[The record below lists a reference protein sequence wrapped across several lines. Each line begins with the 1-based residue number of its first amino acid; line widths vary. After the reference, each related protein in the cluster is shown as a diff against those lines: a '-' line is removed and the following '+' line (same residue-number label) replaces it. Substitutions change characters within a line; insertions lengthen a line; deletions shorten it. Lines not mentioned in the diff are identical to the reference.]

1 MKCQKCGTDLKE
13 GAIFCDL
20 CGNKVLVVQDYD
32 DSAENISEKLI
43 REEALRQREQERLK
57 QLEEKNKARKKN
69 AVIFGIVGAVAV
81 VAIIFVISIVITN
94 KKNNSSFEFQY
105 AAAEDNLRNG
115 IYDKAYDAIERALAI
130 EPENERALI
139 LLSNICLKLNDE
151 EGAIDA
157 LLSCISLNP
166 KSFEAYTSIIKLYSK
181 RGDFEA
187 IKALSDNV
195 EDDTIILLF
204 RDYLPEVPEFGTEAG
219 SYDDEFRLEI
229 FTDNNSVV
237 YYTIDGSDPK
247 ESGML
252 YSEPIDIPVGTTL
265 VRAVATNEYGIYSD
279 EVQAKYTIE
288 LKVPDKPI
296 VSLPSGTYS
305 ELMQV
310 SIFIPEGCKA
320 YYTWDGTTPNASSI
334 LYEGPFDILEGNN
347 ILSVIIING
356 KNQSSDVARFNY
368 IYYPTDNDD
377 N

>member
-1 MKCQKCGTDLKE
+1 MKCQKCGAELKE
-13 GAIFCDL
+13 GAVFCDQ

-43 REEALRQREQERLK
+43 KEEALRQQEQERLK
-57 QLEEKNKARKKN
+57 ALEEKNKTRKKN
-69 AVIFGIVGAVAV
+69 YVIFGIVGAVAV
-81 VAIIFVISIVITN
+81 VAIIFVISMVITN

-105 AAAEDNLRNG
+105 AAAEDNMRNG
-115 IYDKAYDAIERALAI
+115 LYDKAHDAIEKALAI
-130 EPENERALI
+130 EPENERALL

-157 LLSCISLNP
+157 LLSCISINP
-166 KSFEAYTSIIKLYSK
+166 TSFEAYTSIIKLYSK
-181 RGDFEA
+181 SGDFEA
-187 IKALSDNV
+187 IKALADNV
-195 EDDTIILLF
+195 TDDTIILLF
-204 RDYLPEVPEFGTEAG
+204 RDYLPELPEFGTEEG
-219 SYDDEFRLEI
+219 DYDEEFQLEI
-229 FTDNNSVV
+229 FTDNNSVI

-247 ESGML
+247 ESGIL
-252 YSEPIDIPVGTTL
+252 YSEPIDILVGTTV

-279 EVQAKYTIE
+279 EIKAKYTVE

-296 VSLPSGTYS
+296 VSLPSGTYG

-310 SIFIPEGCKA
+310 SIFVPEGCKA

-356 KNQSSDVARFNY
+356 KGQSSDVARFNY
-368 IYYPTDNDD
+368 IYYPAGDD
-377 N
+377 DE

>member
-187 IKALSDNV
+187 IKALADNV

>member
-13 GAIFCDL
+13 GAIFCDH

-57 QLEEKNKARKKN
+57 QLEEKNKAKKKN
-69 AVIFGIVGAVAV
+69 AVIFGIIGAVAV
-81 VAIIFVISIVITN
+81 VAIIFVISMVVTN
-94 KKNNSSFEFQY
+94 KKNSRSFEFQY
-105 AAAEDNLRNG
+105 ASAEDNMRLG
-115 IYDKAYDAIERALAI
+115 LYDKAYDAVEKALAI
-130 EPENERALI
+130 EPENERALF
-139 LLSNICLKLNDE
+139 LLSNICLKLNDDD
-151 EGAIDA
+151 GAIDA

-166 KSFEAYTSIIKLYSK
+166 TSFEAYTSIIKIYSK
-181 RGDFEA
+181 RGDFGA
-187 IKALSDNV
+187 IKALADNV

-204 RDYLPEVPEFGTEAG
+204 RDYLPETPEFGTEEG
-219 SYDDEFRLEI
+219 TYDDEFQLEI
-229 FTDNNSVV
+229 FTDNNSVI

-247 ESGML
+247 ETGML
-252 YSEPIDIPVGTTL
+252 YSEPIDIPVGTIL
-265 VRAVATNEYGIYSD
+265 IRAIATNEYGIYSD
-279 EVQAKYTIE
+279 EITAKYTVE

-368 IYYPTDNDD
+368 IYYPADDDD